1 MFNESLMG
9 GCFRWF
15 GEIIGGRSR
24 LVVAF
29 VGNFFGEELDEETSQ
44 GRGLEKWKEVFVC
57 RRRVLFLIGTV
68 CIRYNSLLVYY
79 FKIITKISFL
89 KYLFIHFV
97 IREVFHNISV
107 LMLKNRLTR
116 IIKYFYAFLRL
127 HLFIPFFKSN
137 RN

>member
-29 VGNFFGEELDEETSQ
+29 VGNFFGGELDEETSQ

-68 CIRYNSLLVYY
+68 CIPYNSFVECSY
-79 FKIITKISFL
+79 IISK
-89 KYLFIHFV
+89 
-97 IREVFHNISV
+97 
-107 LMLKNRLTR
+107 
-116 IIKYFYAFLRL
+116 
-127 HLFIPFFKSN
+127 
-137 RN
+137 